1 MAVGKTLNRALEP
14 DDELPRGRLGVAPF
28 TSHDLRRTMLSGLAA
43 LGVSPIV
50 AGAVANHISVTRGT
64 ITLAVYT
71 RHTYAAEKR
80 AGAEPVGRP
89 ASARSS
95 RVAPRKWCH

>member
-1 MAVGKTLNRALEP
+1 
-14 DDELPRGRLGVAPF
+14 
-28 TSHDLRRTMLSGLAA
+28 MLSGIAA

-71 RHTYAAEKR
+71 RHSYSEGKAQALALWNDRLLGIIRGKTAAKVLPLRRTKR
-80 AGAEPVGRP
+80 GRG
-89 ASARSS
+89 
-95 RVAPRKWCH
+95 